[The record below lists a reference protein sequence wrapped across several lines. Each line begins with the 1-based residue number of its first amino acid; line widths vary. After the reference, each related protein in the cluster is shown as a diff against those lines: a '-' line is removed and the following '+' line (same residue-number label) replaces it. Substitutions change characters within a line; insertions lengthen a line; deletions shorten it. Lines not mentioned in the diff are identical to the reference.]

1 MQTLINTVR
10 ATGATNII
18 MLGGLAWSNN
28 LSGWLANKP
37 NDPQNNL
44 VASVHIYNFN
54 ACANS
59 GCWDSQIAPV
69 AAQVP
74 VLAGEIGEN
83 DCASGF
89 ISTLMSWFDQ
99 HGIGYL
105 AWTWTNANCSQTPA
119 LISDYTGTPTN
130 YGAGFRSHL
139 LSLGSTPTPTPTR
152 GTTPTVTPT
161 QGITP
166 TATPT
171 RGTTPTATSTP
182 SGGACSIHYAVQ
194 NQWPGGFTAN
204 VTINNTSSN
213 GINGWTLKFTFPATQ
228 SISQVWNASVS
239 QSGEQVTI
247 QNLSY
252 NATIAAGG
260 STAFGF
266 NGTWNGSNPAPTS
279 FTLNNATCS
288 VV

>member
-1 MQTLINTVR
+1 
-10 ATGATNII
+10 
-18 MLGGLAWSNN
+18 
-28 LSGWLANKP
+28 
-37 NDPQNNL
+37 
-44 VASVHIYNFN
+44 
-54 ACANS
+54 
-59 GCWDSQIAPV
+59 
-69 AAQVP
+69 
-74 VLAGEIGEN
+74 
-83 DCASGF
+83 
-89 ISTLMSWFDQ
+89 
-99 HGIGYL
+99 
-105 AWTWTNANCSQTPA
+105 
-119 LISDYTGTPTN
+119 
-130 YGAGFRSHL
+130 
-139 LSLGSTPTPTPTR
+139 
-152 GTTPTVTPT
+152 
-161 QGITP
+161 
-166 TATPT
+166 
-171 RGTTPTATSTP
+171 
-182 SGGACSIHYAVQ
+182 VQ

-266 NGTWNGSNPAPTS
+266 NGPWNGSNPAPTS